1 MVRYILGSLKSK
13 RELAQQL
20 QSPAAL
26 AEGTNLVL
34 STMWVPHEE
43 WRQHAD
49 TVVYAHNSRTRKTR
63 VFKASMNDKSKKAL
77 FSYFQNTHKNQY
89 SIVLFLVLGIVVTKT
104 KTKHVCE

>member
-1 MVRYILGSLKSK
+1 MGGDYNSSVEEHVISMS
-13 RELAQQL
+13 ETQV
-20 QSPAAL
+20 
-26 AEGTNLVL
+26 LVL
-34 STMWVPHEE
+34 YEE